1 MWDRPE
7 SQSQSL
13 GARVRARRPKP
24 GARGQSQVLG
34 ARVGGLSLDP
44 GSRSEAG
51 EQNWCPGARVG
62 DRVRARSHSQDPGA
76 RIRAQEPESG
86 HAGQSQGL
94 GARIKARR
102 PEFGTGGGGS
112 HGGKNSP
119 VCECIG
125 HWPRRAAARSSEI
138 NGNETKIA
146 WGT

>member
-24 GARGQSQVLG
+24 GVRGQSEVLG
-34 ARVGGLSLDP
+34 ARVRGQSSDP

-62 DRVRARSHSQDPGA
+62 DRVWARSHSQGPGV

-94 GARIKARR
+94 EAKIKARR
-102 PEFGTGGGGS
+102 PEFGTGDGGG
-112 HGGKNSP
+112 GGQGGGRTDT
-119 VCECIG
+119 E
-125 HWPRRAAARSSEI
+125 E
-138 NGNETKIA
+138 KIPLYVNA
-146 WGT
+146 